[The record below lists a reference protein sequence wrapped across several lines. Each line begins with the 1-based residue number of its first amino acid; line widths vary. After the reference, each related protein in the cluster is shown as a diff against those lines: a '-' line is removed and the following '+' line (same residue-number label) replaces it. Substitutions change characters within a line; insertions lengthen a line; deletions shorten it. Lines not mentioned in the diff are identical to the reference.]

1 VLPEAGRVRSLAN
14 DVQKLLQHIAHHYI
28 ARQEAIDVEREAS
41 AGEPGATISAD
52 KRRVIKQEESRADAQ
67 TDAFRSA
74 LRRADDARRAGGN
87 AISLDDRKREED
99 EQADA
104 LIHFLVR
111 SQLAT
116 STSRETE
123 QHQYIYTISVDWDA
137 LDKVAREA
145 KVNLSSVLGNG

>member
-1 VLPEAGRVRSLAN
+1 MAN

-28 ARQEAIDVEREAS
+28 ARQEAIELERDAS
-41 AGEPGATISAD
+41 AGEPGSAITAD
-52 KRRVIKQEESRADAQ
+52 KRRVVKQEEERVEALEDPFRAG
-67 TDAFRSA
+67 

-87 AISLDDRKREED
+87 AISLDDRKPEEN

-123 QHQYIYTISVDWDA
+123 QHRYIYTIAIDWDG
-137 LDKVAREA
+137 LDQVAREA
-145 KVNLSSVLGNG
+145 KVNLGTVLGHGG